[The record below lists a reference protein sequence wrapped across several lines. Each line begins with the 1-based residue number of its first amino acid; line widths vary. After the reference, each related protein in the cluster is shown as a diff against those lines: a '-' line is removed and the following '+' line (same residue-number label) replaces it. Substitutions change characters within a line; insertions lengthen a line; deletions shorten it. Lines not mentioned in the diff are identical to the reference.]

1 MYSLSNGAVSND
13 LQWALTWISRSRCYY
28 RPDALDVLCAQLT
41 RDVFAIVNFLY
52 WHKWNIA
59 SRETT
64 IRITAAYW
72 RAGSVLNV
80 QCIFRL
86 LNGPKMAI
94 FLSVQ
99 KGGLT
104 YNSDYDIL
112 ILSYMCYPMLF
123 ISAPINVKFGT
134 FRWSVQHSPLW
145 GKRSIFGPL
154 CKQNTA
160 GNKWKLIMF

>member
-1 MYSLSNGAVSND
+1 VYSLSNGAVSND
-13 LQWALTWISRSRCYY
+13 LQWALTSISRSQCYY

-104 YNSDYDIL
+104 YNCWLWHFNSIL
-112 ILSYMCYPMLF
+112 HVLSHVIYFCTDKREIRHVSL
-123 ISAPINVKFGT
+123 ISAT
-134 FRWSVQHSPLW
+134 FATVGQKVHFW
-145 GKRSIFGPL
+145 
-154 CKQNTA
+154 TA
-160 GNKWKLIMF
+160 V